1 MSQNA
6 KAAKQQ
12 RLAQALRANL
22 KRRKAASGR
31 VTEAADLPPEGA
43 GMEHATAA
51 PLQLAATG
59 RANKD

>member
-22 KRRKAASGR
+22 KRRKEASGR
-31 VTEAADLPPEGA
+31 ANEAPGLPLEGD
-43 GMEHATAA
+43 GLGHATAT
-51 PLQLAATG
+51 PLQLAVAG